1 MKTNVLK
8 IFSPAALALLLLLGT
23 DSCSKHPLDPKQ
35 VAEFKKVENKDIT
48 DYGKWYYFS
57 FATGTFVGEGSA
69 KPADGD
75 DKKWS
80 ERTDWDI
87 AFHRQD
93 VRTNSG
99 ASGKGKGG
107 ILELQAED
115 FASVKTVPEGK
126 FTEDEAGNKI
136 TVVFQMPPEPDNY
149 AEVPLNKGAVDWA
162 AFVHETMSWKLNKRN
177 VFIVRTADGKY
188 AKFQF
193 LNFLNEK
200 NKSGFLSF
208 QYAFQ
213 KDGTKDFE

>member
-8 IFSPAALALLLLLGT
+8 IFVLAAFALLLVLGT
-23 DSCSKHPLDPKQ
+23 NACRKHEVKQ

-75 DKKWS
+75 DKRWS

-87 AFHRQD
+87 AFHRQN
-93 VRTNSG
+93 VRTNGG

-107 ILELQAED
+107 IMELKEENL
-115 FASVKTVPEGK
+115 ASVKTVPEGK
-126 FTEDEAGNKI
+126 FTEDEGGNKI
-136 TVVFQMPPEPDNY
+136 TIAFKMPPVPENY
-149 AEVPLNKGAVDWA
+149 AEVSLNKGAINWV

-193 LNFLNEK
+193 VNFLNEK